1 MLAGFLQ
8 NDHLLFVYN
17 RKCNYVLYLEN
28 AFFEKSLCTHFFTT
42 WSRAHVAGWPSVQPG
57 NAVWV
62 SLLPHSFFVPWFC
75 LSAFQLLLIQI
86 SSSVAGRESDP
97 IAVETGIWNF

>member
-1 MLAGFLQ
+1 M
-8 NDHLLFVYN
+8 
-17 RKCNYVLYLEN
+17 
-28 AFFEKSLCTHFFTT
+28 
-42 WSRAHVAGWPSVQPG
+42 AGWPSVQPG
-57 NAVWV
+57 NAVLV

-97 IAVETGIWNF
+97 IAVETGIWIFKKKKKEVGGGRKACGNSAAFFSILLGSSNLVRRSKTK